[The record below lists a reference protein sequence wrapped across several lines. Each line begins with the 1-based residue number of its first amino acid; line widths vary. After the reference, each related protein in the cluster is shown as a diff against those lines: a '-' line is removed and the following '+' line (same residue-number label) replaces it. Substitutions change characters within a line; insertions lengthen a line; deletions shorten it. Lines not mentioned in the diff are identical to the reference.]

1 MDDPAPWAFSLHVHA
16 APGVE
21 RFCLSLQDGLRADVT
36 LLLCAAWCGATGR
49 GALGEA
55 DLARLDAAI
64 APLRDEVVARLR
76 AARRWLKPVAA
87 TSPRIAAMRERIKA
101 IELESEREVQFLL
114 ADALEATHP
123 RPAAPPGRAKM
134 PQVRV
139 DVRARGK
146 RLDRKQLR
154 RMGCRAHVAPQHAH
168 LWRRR
173 FPGA

>member
-1 MDDPAPWAFSLHVHA
+1 MADPAPWAFSLHVHA

-21 RFCLSLQDGLRADVT
+21 RFCLSLQDGLKADVN

-49 GALGEA
+49 GALDEA

-87 TSPRIAAMRERIKA
+87 TSPRLAAMRERIKA

-114 ADALEATHP
+114 AGALEATHP
-123 RPAAPPGRAKM
+123 LPAASPGRAARLSLACANIDAYLRHVGARRD
-134 PQVRV
+134 PA
-139 DVRARGK
+139 DLARAVS
-146 RLDRKQLR
+146 D
-154 RMGCRAHVAPQHAH
+154 
-168 LWRRR
+168 WIESN
-173 FPGA
+173 

>member
-1 MDDPAPWAFSLHVHA
+1 VDDPAPWAFSLHVHA

-21 RFCLSLQDGLRADVT
+21 RFCLSLQDGLRADVN

-123 RPAAPPGRAKM
+123 RPAAPPGRAE
-134 PQVRV
+134 RGELA
-139 DVRARGK
+139 RANI
-146 RLDRKQLR
+146 DAYLR
-154 RMGCRAHVAPQHAH
+154 HLGAPGDPAALARAVSD
-168 LWRRR
+168 WIESN
-173 FPGA
+173 

>member
-1 MDDPAPWAFSLHVHA
+1 MADPAPWSFALHVHA

-21 RFCLSLQDGLRADVT
+21 RFCLSLQDGLQADVN

-49 GALGEA
+49 GLLGDA

-87 TSPRIAAMRERIKA
+87 TSPRLAAMRERIKA
-101 IELESEREVQFLL
+101 IGG
-114 ADALEATHP
+114 P
-123 RPAAPPGRAKM
+123 
-134 PQVRV
+134 
-139 DVRARGK
+139 RARGK

-154 RMGCRAHVAPQHAH
+154 RMARGTGAAAQHAR

-173 FPGA
+173 FLRA